1 MTLGERMIKDLQG
14 FVLGF
19 VNFKWFTFEIWL
31 KHQSQAI
38 QRTVPSVDQLIPC
51 VTGLWRLWVWWQL
64 S

>member
-1 MTLGERMIKDLQG
+1 
-14 FVLGF
+14 
-19 VNFKWFTFEIWL
+19 VNFKWFTFQIWL